1 MLPWF
6 EKAYY
11 GEMDGLLHW
20 VLISI
25 ICRKI
30 GDESKIIIQGQ
41 TPLYYFIPQ
50 KLFSLRQCLQRINHY
65 LYNEEYWGKPGPVYW
80 YEVLDETFF

>member
-30 GDESKIIIQGQ
+30 GDESKIIIQGKRPVLFHTTEVILSTAVSSTHQ
-41 TPLYYFIPQ
+41 PL
-50 KLFSLRQCLQRINHY
+50 
-65 LYNEEYWGKPGPVYW
+65 PV
-80 YEVLDETFF
+80 

>member
-1 MLPWF
+1 MVKW
-6 EKAYY
+6 
-11 GEMDGLLHW
+11 MDCLLGA
-20 VLISI
+20 ISI

-30 GDESKIIIQGQ
+30 GDESKIIIQANA
-41 TPLYYFIPQ
+41 PV
-50 KLFSLRQCLQRINHY
+50 LFHTTEVILSRQCLQRINHY